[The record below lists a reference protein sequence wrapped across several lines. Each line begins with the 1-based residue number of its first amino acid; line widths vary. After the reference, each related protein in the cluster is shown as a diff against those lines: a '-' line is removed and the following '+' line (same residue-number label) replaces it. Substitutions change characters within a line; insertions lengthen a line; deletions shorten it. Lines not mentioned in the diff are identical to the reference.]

1 MERYNTA
8 PKSRTEVFSY
18 IFKRANNLIEEQRE
32 LIKSLYIEIA
42 RLNGR
47 LDALNSKNEIATTS
61 TTNNLCTS
69 DTVGKFVESKVES
82 KVDMYC
88 TKCAAYKKT
97 IGAMRKLIE
106 GLGERWVT
114 I

>member
-47 LDALNSKNEIATTS
+47 LDAPNSKNEIVTTS
-61 TTNNLCTS
+61 ATNNLCTS
-69 DTVGKFVESKVES
+69 DTVGKFVESKV
-82 KVDMYC
+82 DMYC
-88 TKCAAYKKT
+88 TKCAAYEKT
-97 IGAMRKLIE
+97 IRAMQKLIE
-106 GLGERWVT
+106 GLEE
-114 I
+114 